1 MKCPRCHKRNIK
13 KANYCQNCGKK
24 IPKKVKIEENK
35 KQNPIVYFFEH
46 LKTAYDIVTG
56 NFIKSKPIFKI
67 LSVIIVLLVGIYMV
81 IVNGWNLKVLQSE
94 KYDVHYNEKVDTYYI
109 LLKNKEE
116 KEVEAEFYVPNHI
129 VSLDLTYYDENG
141 NVIDTKENEQKDKYS
156 LIVNSVSNNYY
167 ILKNH
172 NDSKEK
178 IKIYVYDGEQNEK

>member
-1 MKCPRCHKRNIK
+1 
-13 KANYCQNCGKK
+13 
-24 IPKKVKIEENK
+24 
-35 KQNPIVYFFEH
+35 
-46 LKTAYDIVTG
+46 
-56 NFIKSKPIFKI
+56 
-67 LSVIIVLLVGIYMV
+67 MV